1 MNQRSTD
8 ALVATCAGPLFA
20 VTAALLTAS
29 LALNLAACPTV
40 PFAVVQIPLAL
51 ICLGMWVTF
60 VAALIGRA
68 GKGPGIAQSGLT
80 IALIACVIPT
90 FLPWILGF
98 VVWTFGQEEGSNS
111 LILQGF
117 GIVVVSVVVMA
128 LVVMFWNKLRHA
140 ARAVGGHL
148 RGGQD
153 PWPRMLY
160 SVVLLVVFAVGL
172 CLLPS
177 AFGDVV
183 GLLREA
189 VAFVSEHGVPLVEE
203 GFPEAATILAQVDA
217 LLAALPATL
226 TGLALAACLVSAASL
241 VGAAALLVQLGR
253 TARTPQPEPEATE
266 TAEPEPAETS
276 GGGQ

>member
-1 MNQRSTD
+1 MNQKSTD

-80 IALIACVIPT
+80 IALIACVIPF

-117 GIVVVSVVVMA
+117 CIVVVSVVVMA

-140 ARAVGGHL
+140 AMAVGGHL

-160 SVVLLVVFAVGL
+160 SEVLLVVFAVGL

-177 AFGDVV
+177 AFGDVI

-203 GFPEAATILAQVDA
+203 GFPKAATILAQVDA
-217 LLAALPATL
+217 LLATLPATL

-241 VGAAALLVQLGR
+241 VSASALLVQMSLA
-253 TARTPQPEPEATE
+253 ARSQG
-266 TAEPEPAETS
+266 PEPAPAEPAPSQTS
-276 GGGQ
+276 ASGQ